1 MRVAIVERDEKVL
14 EELKKGLKR
23 VDPNYELAGI
33 AGNGQSA
40 YEMIT
45 VMQPNLVIMDIGL
58 PRMNGLNLLRKLRT
72 EGREFRVIIITKDE
86 DFQQAK
92 QAIDLGVDGYLVQP
106 FQPMELKK
114 ALSRIHEKIRNE
126 YWMQASF
133 TVENVL
139 LSCRYGEIISNQ
151 KLNEMT
157 IRKYGFTVD
166 DPGYLFTVSMAD
178 EYEEQKENI
187 RVREA
192 RNWKE
197 YFKKN
202 VVTGLC
208 RNFPGTIICVWIE
221 TKQLT
226 KLVDAMIQ
234 AGSLMEWN
242 LLQPR
247 GVLICQQTV
256 EKFEAVPVRYPV
268 ELEQRM
274 REMIFDENKKGIARQ
289 FQLVCEE
296 MKREKYFP
304 KEIKYSIIRFCM
316 AAGLNY
322 RNYGGEIDETKILS
336 LMQQITYAISW
347 KQIEKA
353 IQGLERMISYEHKFE
368 QYSTLIQKAMEIIR
382 KEYDSGITLEEAA
395 RQLYVS
401 EEYLSSQF
409 KKETGYNFT
418 ETVRKYR
425 IEKIKELLRT
435 TKYKMNQI
443 AGLVGY
449 SDPKYM
455 SKVFKEEEGILPTEY
470 RRNSNGI
477 S

>member
-106 FQPMELKK
+106 FRPMELKK

-187 RVREA
+187 RGFLEEICRRECGFSASVICSDRWKQVYLIIYRVREA

-197 YFKKN
+197 YFQKN

-221 TKQLT
+221 TKQLI
-226 KLVDAMIQ
+226 KLADAMIQ

-247 GVLICQQTV
+247 GVLIC
-256 EKFEAVPVRYPV
+256 
-268 ELEQRM
+268 
-274 REMIFDENKKGIARQ
+274 
-289 FQLVCEE
+289 
-296 MKREKYFP
+296 
-304 KEIKYSIIRFCM
+304 
-316 AAGLNY
+316 
-322 RNYGGEIDETKILS
+322 
-336 LMQQITYAISW
+336 
-347 KQIEKA
+347 
-353 IQGLERMISYEHKFE
+353 
-368 QYSTLIQKAMEIIR
+368 
-382 KEYDSGITLEEAA
+382 
-395 RQLYVS
+395 
-401 EEYLSSQF
+401 
-409 KKETGYNFT
+409 
-418 ETVRKYR
+418 
-425 IEKIKELLRT
+425 
-435 TKYKMNQI
+435 
-443 AGLVGY
+443 
-449 SDPKYM
+449 
-455 SKVFKEEEGILPTEY
+455 
-470 RRNSNGI
+470 
-477 S
+477 

>member
-1 MRVAIVERDEKVL
+1 MRVAIIERDEKVL

-139 LSCRYGEIISNQ
+139 LSCRDGEIISNQ

-157 IRKYGFTVD
+157 IRRFGFTVD

-178 EYEEQKENI
+178 EYEEQKENVRGFLEEI
-187 RVREA
+187 CRHECGFSASVICSDQWKKVYLIIYRVYEA

-197 YFKKN
+197 Y
-202 VVTGLC
+202 
-208 RNFPGTIICVWIE
+208 
-221 TKQLT
+221 
-226 KLVDAMIQ
+226 
-234 AGSLMEWN
+234 
-242 LLQPR
+242 
-247 GVLICQQTV
+247 
-256 EKFEAVPVRYPV
+256 
-268 ELEQRM
+268 
-274 REMIFDENKKGIARQ
+274 
-289 FQLVCEE
+289 
-296 MKREKYFP
+296 
-304 KEIKYSIIRFCM
+304 
-316 AAGLNY
+316 
-322 RNYGGEIDETKILS
+322 
-336 LMQQITYAISW
+336 
-347 KQIEKA
+347 
-353 IQGLERMISYEHKFE
+353 
-368 QYSTLIQKAMEIIR
+368 
-382 KEYDSGITLEEAA
+382 
-395 RQLYVS
+395 
-401 EEYLSSQF
+401 
-409 KKETGYNFT
+409 
-418 ETVRKYR
+418 
-425 IEKIKELLRT
+425 
-435 TKYKMNQI
+435 
-443 AGLVGY
+443 
-449 SDPKYM
+449 
-455 SKVFKEEEGILPTEY
+455 
-470 RRNSNGI
+470 
-477 S
+477 